1 LSKRRQCGKEYRRR
15 SGVIYLCKDAPNMH
29 DILRKVQVNMPFQML
44 VDEYLALILEEG
56 INPEIGL
63 DCFVLDRFSRKEFC
77 EVADALRGAGLSVT
91 LHAPFFDLRPGAVDR
106 KVRDVTVERL
116 RQVFDL
122 VPCFRPRSV
131 VCHAAFDE
139 RYYVSH
145 EEKWLENSRDTW
157 GGFIE
162 AAAEMGT
169 QVAIENVYENSPKY
183 LGLLLDTF
191 RGLRNIC
198 FCFDTGHFNA
208 FSRSSLEE
216 WMDVLGPRIGQ
227 VHLHDNHGIVDEH
240 LPVGEGT
247 FPFQRFFE
255 LLRQKGSRPIVTLE
269 PHTQEDLWRTL
280 ENIERMALLDEE
292 KSRAQV
298 SP

>member
-1 LSKRRQCGKEYRRR
+1 MVKSIPAGAAI
-15 SGVIYLCKDAPNMH
+15 IYCCSDVLNMH
-29 DILRKVQVNMPFQML
+29 DILKKVQVNMPFQML
-44 VDEYLALILEEG
+44 IDEYLDIILKEG

-63 DCFVLDRFSRKEFC
+63 DCFALDRFSRNEFC
-77 EVADALRGAGLSVT
+77 DVADAIHGAGLSVT
-91 LHAPFFDLRPGAVDR
+91 LHAPFFDLRPGALDR
-106 KVRDVTVERL
+106 KVREVTVERL

-145 EEKWLENSRDTW
+145 EEQWLENSRDTW
-157 GGFIE
+157 GGFME
-162 AAAEMGT
+162 TAAEAGT
-169 QVAIENVYENSPKY
+169 KVALENVYENSSKS
-183 LGLLLDTF
+183 LGLLLDAF
-191 RGLRNIC
+191 RGSRNIC

-216 WMDVLGPRIGQ
+216 WMGVLGSRIGQ
-227 VHLHDNHGIVDEH
+227 VHLHDNHASADEH

-255 LLRQKGSRPIVTLE
+255 LLKKRGTRPIMTLE

-280 ENIERMALLDEE
+280 ENIRRMGLLD
-292 KSRAQV
+292 
-298 SP
+298 

>member
-1 LSKRRQCGKEYRRR
+1 M
-15 SGVIYLCKDAPNMH
+15 KDM
-29 DILRKVQVNMPFQML
+29 LGKVQVNMPFQML
-44 VDEYLALILEEG
+44 IDGYLDTIRKER

-63 DCFVLDRFSRKEFC
+63 DCFVLDRFSRNEFC
-77 EVADALRGAGLSVT
+77 EVADAIHSAGLTVT
-91 LHAPFFDLRPGAVDR
+91 LHAPFFDLRPGALDR
-106 KVRDVTVERL
+106 KVREVTRERL

-122 VPCFRPRSV
+122 VPCFRPSSV

-145 EEKWLENSRDTW
+145 EDQWLENSRGTL

-169 QVAIENVYENSPKY
+169 LIALENVYETSPLY
-183 LGLLLDTF
+183 LSLLLDTF
-191 RGLRNIC
+191 RGSQNIC

-216 WMDVLGPRIGQ
+216 WMDALGSRIGQ
-227 VHLHDNHGIVDEH
+227 IHLHDNHGSADEH

-247 FPFQRFFE
+247 FPFSLFFE
-255 LLRQKGSRPIVTLE
+255 LLKRESTRPIVTLE
-269 PHTQEDLWRTL
+269 PHTEENLWRTL
-280 ENIERMALLDEE
+280 KNIRTMKLLDD
-292 KSRAQV
+292 
-298 SP
+298 